1 MEYWDAYDKYCHKL
15 DEILTRDETIP
26 KGMYHLVSEVLVRH
40 IDQTYLI
47 TKRSA
52 NKAISPLTW
61 EASAGGSAIINETA
75 LVAAQRELWEECG
88 ITSSKWYELGM
99 VTDHEVQTHYCGFL
113 CIYDQEKTKVK
124 LQKEETIAYD
134 WISEENLK
142 QRSKTRGYRE
152 SHKKRLLYYLKKSK
166 ELKLK

>member
-1 MEYWDAYDKYCHKL
+1 MEYWDAYDKYCHKV
-15 DEILTRDETIP
+15 DEILVRDETIP

-52 NKAISPLTW
+52 NKGISPLTW

-134 WISEENLK
+134 WISEEKLQ
-142 QRSKTRGYRE
+142 QRSKTREYRE